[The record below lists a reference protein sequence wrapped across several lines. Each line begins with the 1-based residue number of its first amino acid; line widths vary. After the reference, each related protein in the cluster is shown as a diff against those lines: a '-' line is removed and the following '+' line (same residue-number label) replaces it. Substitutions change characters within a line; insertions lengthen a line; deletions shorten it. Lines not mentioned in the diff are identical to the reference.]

1 MKIKIIKAVFFKR
14 KSISTLIMRTIILF
28 LSLALFSFTPLELL
42 SQNVKIVI
50 KNDKKA
56 TVDQV
61 FELIKKQTNYRFVYR
76 SDMFDDLP
84 KIQLEK
90 GTISVNT
97 LLEKSLSKGNFRYE
111 VASNN
116 TIIIKE
122 APVQT
127 AKTVTAAEA
136 IEIKGKVTDVN
147 GQPIPGITV
156 YVSSYKPT
164 GADMG
169 KNFVIRGTTTD
180 FDGSFSITAEV
191 GYYIVASGVGF
202 QLYTEQITKSKTSYA
217 IILKEEISALEE
229 VMVVG
234 YGTTKKK
241 DLTGSVG
248 SITSEDIQQIKTQ
261 TIDNA
266 LIGKIPGVNVQSRG
280 GAPGGG
286 SSVNIRGLTQI
297 RGDNQPLY
305 VIDGTPISITPNSES
320 LGLINYGSRENPL
333 LAINPDDVERIDVL
347 KDASAAA
354 IYGSRAASG
363 VIIVTTKRG
372 KRGQAPKFSFTA
384 SSTFQ
389 NPVKT
394 YDYLSA
400 DEYIKFSTEKAK
412 QTLNSYPEI
421 YWPYFPQE
429 NAIVNNPDTYFGK
442 ANTDWQD
449 LITNKNALWT
459 QYSFN
464 VNGGSDRVNYMM
476 SAGISDQ
483 EGVMIENDF
492 KRYTFSTN
500 LDANV
505 TNSFKVGGSVN
516 YNYSIN
522 KNKGFSSLAL
532 GSFRPD
538 LPAYN
543 EDGSYSTFVGNYGE
557 QYTALGD
564 GIQTR
569 KKALSKNLIG
579 SIYGE
584 VQIISG
590 LKFKSQLNVSINSD
604 ESNQF
609 STSKSTNALF
619 YGLYY
624 DRPGARLDVQRNEG
638 WTTAFENTLS
648 YNKTISEDHRIDA
661 VAGVSWNRTRYDAE
675 AQHYRGFPDDN
686 TLINLGSSNFTDS
699 VESESVEQGLN
710 SIFGRINY
718 SYKSKYLATFTAR
731 RDGSTKF
738 GPDNRY
744 GFFPSG
750 ALAWNVHNEDFLKEV
765 SFINQL
771 KLRASIGRTGSD
783 NLPSFTYLAYYQ
795 SLENGD
801 SFYDGQNGI
810 AVTGVPNSKIKW
822 EETSQLD
829 LGVDFS
835 LFNNRVTGEVVYFE
849 KNTSGIIL
857 FTPLPYET
865 GSISWNTNVAD
876 VSNKGWEFL
885 IGVDVIRTKNFRWN
899 SSFNI
904 STVKN
909 NVDNLYGGSA
919 GSQTVIQGKP
929 LGVITGYDVIKI
941 AQTQGEIDA
950 LNTAAGGVYQSTL
963 TQPGDYIFKDINGDG
978 KITTADRGPIG
989 DINPDYFGG
998 WNNTVTY
1005 KNWDFSMNWNFSQG
1019 AQRQYDK
1026 ISNLYYFDAIS
1037 NPTSEV
1043 FDTWTPE
1050 NPNAPYAI
1058 YGSATHGYT
1067 STSRSVVNASYIKL
1081 RSASIGYNLPTV
1093 LFKNTGISR
1102 ARLSLSGNNLITIS
1116 DYPGLD
1122 PEDVISSSFANRTT
1136 GFVRDAGSSYPN
1148 TRTFTFSLNVTF

>member
-1 MKIKIIKAVFFKR
+1 MKIKFIKAVFFKR
-14 KSISTLIMRTIILF
+14 KSISTLIMRTLILF
-28 LSLALFSFTPLELL
+28 LSLALFSFAPSELL

-50 KNDKKA
+50 KKDQKA
-56 TVDQV
+56 TVDQI
-61 FELIKKQTNYRFVYR
+61 FELIKRQTQYRFVYR

-84 KIQLEK
+84 KIELEK
-90 GTISVNT
+90 GTISVST
-97 LLEKSLSKGNFRYE
+97 LLEKSLSKGNFKYE

-122 APVQT
+122 IPVQKSQ
-127 AKTVTAAEA
+127 KTEA
-136 IEIKGKVTDVN
+136 VESIEIKGKVTDTN

-156 YVSSYKPT
+156 YVSSYKPSGNANT
-164 GADMG
+164 

-180 FDGSFSITAEV
+180 FDGTFSITAEV
-191 GYYIVASGVGF
+191 GYYLVASGIGF
-202 QLYTEQITKSKTSYA
+202 QFYTEEITKSKTTYS
-217 IILKEEISALEE
+217 IILKEEVSALEE

-241 DLTGSVG
+241 DLTGSVS

-266 LIGKIPGVNVQSRG
+266 LIGKIPGVNVSSRG
-280 GAPGGG
+280 GAPGAG

-372 KRGQAPKFSFTA
+372 KRNQAPRFSFNA

-389 NPVKT
+389 NPVKM

-400 DEYIKFSTEKAK
+400 DQYIKFSTEKAQ
-412 QTLNSYPEI
+412 QTLNQYPEM
-421 YWPYFPQE
+421 YWSYFPQE
-429 NAIVNNPDTYFGK
+429 FAIVNNPDTYFGK
-442 ANTDWQD
+442 ANTNWQD

-464 VNGGSDRVNYMM
+464 VNGGSERVNYMM

-483 EGVMIENDF
+483 QGVMIENDF

-500 LDANV
+500 LDANI

-522 KNKGFSSLAL
+522 KIKGFNSLAL

-538 LPAYN
+538 LPAFN

-564 GIQTR
+564 GMQTR
-569 KKALSKNLIG
+569 SKALSKNLLG
-579 SIYGE
+579 SIYAE

-590 LKFKSQLNVSINSD
+590 LKFKSQLNASVNSD
-604 ESNQF
+604 ETNGF

-624 DRPGARLDVQRNEG
+624 DRPGARLDVQHNEG

-648 YNKTISEDHRIDA
+648 YNKTISENHRIDA
-661 VAGVSWNRTRYDAE
+661 VAGVSWNRTRYDAN
-675 AQHYRGFPDDN
+675 AQHYRGFPDDD
-686 TLINLGSSNFTDS
+686 TLINIGSSNFTDS
-699 VESESVEQGLN
+699 VESESIEQGLN
-710 SIFGRINY
+710 SIFGRVNY

-750 ALAWNVHNEDFLKEV
+750 ALAWNVHNEDFMKEV
-765 SFINQL
+765 SFVNQL

-801 SFYDGQNGI
+801 SFYDGKNGI

-822 EETSQLD
+822 EETNQLD
-829 LGVDFS
+829 LGIDFS
-835 LFNNRVTGEVVYFE
+835 MFNNRLTGELVYFE

-885 IGVDVIRTKNFRWN
+885 IGVDIFRTKNFRWN

-904 STVKN
+904 STIKN
-909 NVDNLYGGSA
+909 NVDNIYGASA
-919 GSQTVIQGKP
+919 GSQTVIEGQP

-941 AQTQGEIDA
+941 AQTQAEIDA
-950 LNTAAGGVYQSTL
+950 LNASAGGVYQSTL

-978 KITTADRGPIG
+978 KITTLDRGPIG

-1005 KNWDFSMNWNFSQG
+1005 KNWDFTMNWNFSQG
-1019 AQRQYDK
+1019 AQRQYEK
-1026 ISNLYYFDAIS
+1026 ISNLYYTDAIT
-1037 NPTSEV
+1037 NPTPEV

-1050 NPNAPYAI
+1050 NPNASYAR
-1058 YGSATHGYT
+1058 YASPTHGYT
-1067 STSRSVVNASYIKL
+1067 ATSRSVVDASYIKL
-1081 RSASIGYNLPTV
+1081 RSASIGYNLPSS
-1093 LFKNTGISR
+1093 LFKNTGLSKV
-1102 ARLSLSGNNLITIS
+1102 RLSLSGNNLITIT

-1122 PEDVISSSFANRTT
+1122 PEDVISTSFANRTT
-1136 GFVRDAGSSYPN
+1136 GFTRDGGNSYPN
-1148 TRTFTFSLNVTF
+1148 VRTFTFSLNVTF

>member
-1 MKIKIIKAVFFKR
+1 MEINFTSAFLCQKKSIVNYIMKAV
-14 KSISTLIMRTIILF
+14 IIF
-28 LSLALFSFTPLELL
+28 LSFILFSFTPENVL
-42 SQNVKIVI
+42 SQNAKIVI
-50 KNDKKA
+50 KNNCSLTA
-56 TVDQV
+56 NQV
-61 FELIKKQTNYRFVYR
+61 FDLIKQQTKYRFAYR
-76 SDMFDDLP
+76 SDMFNNLP
-84 KIQLEK
+84 KVHLEK
-90 GTISVNT
+90 GTLTLGT
-97 LLEKSLSKGNFRYE
+97 LLNKTLSNGNFKYE
-111 VASNN
+111 ESSNN
-116 TIIIKE
+116 TIIIQELPPRK
-122 APVQT
+122 AQQQAQP
-127 AKTVTAAEA
+127 
-136 IEIKGKVTDVN
+136 EIKITGKITDSS
-147 GQPIPGITV
+147 GQPVPGITV
-156 YVSSYKPT
+156 YVSSIKPNGD
-164 GADMG
+164 GAVP

-180 FDGSFSITAEV
+180 FDGTFALNAEE
-191 GYYIVASGVGF
+191 GHYIVVSGIGF
-202 QLYTEQITKSKTSYA
+202 ELYTEQIVKDKTVYA
-217 IILKEEISALEE
+217 IVVKEAVSALEE

-241 DLTGSVG
+241 DLTGSVS

-266 LIGKIPGVNVQSRG
+266 LVGKLPGVNVSSRG
-280 GAPGGG
+280 GAPGTGA
-286 SSVNIRGLTQI
+286 SVNIRGLTQI

-305 VIDGTPISITPNSES
+305 VIDGTPVSITPNSES

-354 IYGSRAASG
+354 IYGSRAANG

-372 KRGQAPKFSFTA
+372 KRNQAPRFSFNA

-389 NPVKT
+389 NPVKM

-400 DEYIKFSTEKAK
+400 EEYIKFSKEKA
-412 QTLNSYPEI
+412 QDYLNAYPEV
-421 YWPYFPQE
+421 YWPYFPQQY
-429 NAIVNNPDTYFGK
+429 AIVNNPDTYFGK

-464 VNGGSDRVNYMM
+464 VNGGSERVSYMM

-500 LDANV
+500 LDVNV
-505 TNSFKVGGSVN
+505 TDSFKVGGSVN
-516 YNYSIN
+516 YNYSVN
-522 KNKGFSSLAL
+522 KNKLFTSLDL

-543 EDGSYSTFVGNYGE
+543 EDGSYSTYMGSYGE
-557 QYTALGD
+557 QYTMLGD
-564 GIQTR
+564 AMQTR

-584 VQIISG
+584 VRIIDG
-590 LKFKSQLNVSINSD
+590 LKFKSQLNASVNSD

-609 STSKSTNALF
+609 STSKSSVAILQGAY
-619 YGLYY
+619 YG
-624 DRPGARLDVQRNEG
+624 RPGARLAVQRNEG

-648 YNKTISEDHRIDA
+648 YNKTIREDHRIDA

-675 AQHYRGFPDDN
+675 SQNYRGFPDDN
-686 TLINLGSSNFTDS
+686 VLTNIGSATYIDAGD
-699 VESESVEQGLN
+699 SESLEQGLN
-710 SIFGRINY
+710 SIFGRVNY

-738 GPDNRY
+738 GPDSRY

-750 ALAWNVHNEDFLKEV
+750 ALAWNMHNEDFMKEV

-771 KLRASIGRTGSD
+771 KVRASMGRTGSD

-801 SFYDGQNGI
+801 SVYDGVNGI
-810 AVTGVPNSKIKW
+810 AVTGVPNSSIRW
-822 EETSQLD
+822 EQTDQLD
-829 LGVDFS
+829 LGLDFS
-835 LFNNRVTGEVVYFE
+835 LFNNRVTGEAVYFE

-857 FTPLPYET
+857 FAPLPYET
-865 GSISWNTNVAD
+865 GSVSWNTNVAD

-885 IGVDVIRTKNFRWN
+885 IGVDIIRNKNFRWN

-909 NVDNLYGGSA
+909 NVDNLYGANA
-919 GSQTVIQGKP
+919 GSQTVLQGQP
-929 LGVITGYDVIKI
+929 LGVITGYDVVKI
-941 AQTQGEIDA
+941 AQSQDEITA
-950 LNTAAGGVYQSTL
+950 LNTAAGGIYQSTL

-978 KITTADRGPIG
+978 KITTSDRGPIG

-998 WNNTVTY
+998 WNNSVNY
-1005 KNWDFSMNWNFSQG
+1005 KNWDFTMNWNFSQG
-1019 AQRQYDK
+1019 AQRQYEK
-1026 ISNLYYFDAIS
+1026 ISNLYTVNPFT
-1037 NPTSEV
+1037 NPTREV
-1043 FDTWTPE
+1043 FDTWTAE
-1050 NPNAPYAI
+1050 NPNASYAR
-1058 YGSATHGYT
+1058 YGSPTHGYIA
-1067 STSRSVVNASYIKL
+1067 TSRSVSDASYIKL
-1081 RSASIGYNLPTV
+1081 RSASIGYNLPSSI
-1093 LFKNTGISR
+1093 FKNTGLSKV
-1102 ARLSLSGNNLITIS
+1102 RLSLSGNNLITIT

-1122 PEDVISSSFANRTT
+1122 PEDVISTSFANRSA
-1136 GFVRDAGSSYPN
+1136 GFSSDNGRSYPN
-1148 TRTFTFSLNVTF
+1148 IRTFTFSLNVAF